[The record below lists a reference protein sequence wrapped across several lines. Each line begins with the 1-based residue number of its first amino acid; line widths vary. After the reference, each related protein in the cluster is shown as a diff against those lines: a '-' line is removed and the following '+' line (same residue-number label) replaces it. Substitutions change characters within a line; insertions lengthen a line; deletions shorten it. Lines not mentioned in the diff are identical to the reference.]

1 MKAIIINHSHYEY
14 DCGEG
19 YSLTYYNKRQKKN
32 GKSLPTNPIRND
44 VLWIFL
50 PDCPNHEQTIRLYTS
65 EVPNRP
71 GKYRIYK
78 SFNGNTKVAYAEF
91 EMVDKQ
97 GVEQIR
103 KQIDVYWMN
112 RRNNEKDT
120 TAQNIRS
127 TGIYDNDTIKV
138 SLMNNS
144 QYF

>member
-19 YSLTYYNKRQKKN
+19 YSLTYYNKRQKTWEV
-32 GKSLPTNPIRND
+32 LPTNPIRND

-50 PDCPNHEQTIRLYTS
+50 PDCLNHEQTIRLYTS

>member
-1 MKAIIINHSHYEY
+1 M
-14 DCGEG
+14 
-19 YSLTYYNKRQKKN
+19 
-32 GKSLPTNPIRND
+32 LPTNPIRND

>member
-1 MKAIIINHSHYEY
+1 MIIINHSHYEY

-19 YSLTYYNKRQKKN
+19 YSLTYYNKRQKKWEV
-32 GKSLPTNPIRND
+32 LPTNPIRND

-120 TAQNIRS
+120 TA
-127 TGIYDNDTIKV
+127 
-138 SLMNNS
+138 
-144 QYF
+144 